1 MQDEITEAVTIA
13 IAPAIADAEQQRA
26 LRKRPE
32 SLDAWAAFQ
41 RGAWHL
47 GKFTANDNL
56 VAQRFFQ
63 QAIDVDPT
71 FTGGYSGLAEAQL
84 YAVITFGTR
93 SLLDVQKPVEALARQ
108 AVALDSADPE
118 ARLGLGITMLMSGDF
133 GGAESE
139 IEQALAISPNSAIA
153 HGARGLTLIYSGR
166 PKEELA
172 AIQES
177 IRLDPRDPTRVM
189 LLQNVESGSTS
200 VANTKPQPRR
210 RTGRFG

>member
-32 SLDAWAAFQ
+32 SFDAWAAFQ
-41 RGAWHL
+41 RGLWHL
-47 GKFTANDNL
+47 GKFTADDNL

-118 ARLGLGITMLMSGDF
+118 SRLGLGITMLMSGDF
-133 GGAESE
+133 GGRRKRDRAGSRDQSEFGHRARSAGCDADLFWAAEGRARCYPRQY
-139 IEQALAISPNSAIA
+139 QAQSS
-153 HGARGLTLIYSGR
+153 
-166 PKEELA
+166 
-172 AIQES
+172 
-177 IRLDPRDPTRVM
+177 
-189 LLQNVESGSTS
+189 
-200 VANTKPQPRR
+200 
-210 RTGRFG
+210 